1 MSSRSRWTSVPC
13 RYVYGVVQHACSGR
27 PAGNVASGLGC
38 LTGRCGG
45 HGGGGGREAERRAGG
60 VVKGGRKL
68 PGGSS
73 LGAFRAVPGSSWI
86 GARIDLANNVGM
98 GSPLTHVAVVFDV
111 PSSWRQDKLGTEQ
124 GGGEGDGVYASMDAF
139 VHDMRLIFNNAL
151 LYNAKHKGG
160 VFDCATALLR
170 AFESDLKSAQKKLA
184 APPVSLKSRLLAML
198 NRICDH
204 RMGGEQ
210 PSALFLQAVDEKVFI
225 TYRQFVK
232 RPMDLGSIRV
242 SRLVLF

>member
-1 MSSRSRWTSVPC
+1 MRRSLGSVLQTFLSSVLTRSAI
-13 RYVYGVVQHACSGR
+13 YGVAIYG
-27 PAGNVASGLGC
+27 
-38 LTGRCGG
+38 
-45 HGGGGGREAERRAGG
+45 
-60 VVKGGRKL
+60 
-68 PGGSS
+68 
-73 LGAFRAVPGSSWI
+73 
-86 GARIDLANNVGM
+86 
-98 GSPLTHVAVVFDV
+98 VAVIA
-111 PSSWRQDKLGTEQ
+111 SISLNGQ
-124 GGGEGDGVYASMDAF
+124 VYS
-139 VHDMRLIFNNAL
+139 
-151 LYNAKHKGG
+151 
-160 VFDCATALLR
+160 T
-170 AFESDLKSAQKKLA
+170 AQKKLA